1 MSQSTIPLETSESPA
16 TPARTS
22 AGMTMLGA
30 LAGFGAVFAAASCCV
45 LPLALV
51 GLGLGTGLSST
62 LTALMP
68 LRWPL
73 TALSILGLA
82 AGWYFYARR
91 RRACSL
97 DRSCTRSAP
106 SRATPIVLTI
116 GTALTAIAR
125 LWDRLEAPL
134 MKALS

>member
-16 TPARTS
+16 TQVRTG

-51 GLGLGTGLSST
+51 ALGLGTGLSST
-62 LTALMP
+62 FTALMP

-73 TALSILGLA
+73 TALSILGLG

-97 DRSCTRSAP
+97 CTAP
-106 SRATPIVLTI
+106 GFLDTRLHYA
-116 GTALTAIAR
+116 AR
-125 LWDRLEAPL
+125 LRLVSRCAARASRGL
-134 MKALS
+134 R